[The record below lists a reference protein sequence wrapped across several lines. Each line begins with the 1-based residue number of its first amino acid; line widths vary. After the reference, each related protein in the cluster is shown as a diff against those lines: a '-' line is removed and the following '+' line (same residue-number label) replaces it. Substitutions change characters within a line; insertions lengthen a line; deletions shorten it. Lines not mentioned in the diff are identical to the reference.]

1 MRRLCNVLAA
11 GVGWEAA
18 ARGDGSASAEGATP
32 PPGPGSLRLRTDV
45 SGILV
50 KEGKARGIVLADG
63 TRVAADAV
71 ISNADYKA
79 TFMRLVPREAVPDR
93 LFHDLSAARQ
103 TSSNLQVC
111 LGLDAAEVDLSA
123 YGDASRIIYRR
134 GDGFRPPDGDGPDW
148 DREEIDPDI
157 LAGEELEATLL
168 SADDPSL
175 ALAGGAVLV
184 IRVAAPHRHF
194 VRFRPQWRRRTPEYM
209 EYKTRLAG
217 ALVQEVSSL
226 VPGLRDAVRT
236 MDVATPLT
244 FEERGGR
251 SEGAVAGW
259 SWDYSEGSDGGVV
272 ELVRTPIA
280 GLYMAGYQ
288 AFSMLSLGGVPSAA
302 LSGIKAAEYLL
313 EGAGPVSEVD
323 IPG

>member
-1 MRRLCNVLAA
+1 
-11 GVGWEAA
+11 
-18 ARGDGSASAEGATP
+18 
-32 PPGPGSLRLRTDV
+32 
-45 SGILV
+45 
-50 KEGKARGIVLADG
+50 
-63 TRVAADAV
+63 
-71 ISNADYKA
+71 
-79 TFMRLVPREAVPDR
+79 
-93 LFHDLSAARQ
+93 
-103 TSSNLQVC
+103 
-111 LGLDAAEVDLSA
+111 
-123 YGDASRIIYRR
+123 
-134 GDGFRPPDGDGPDW
+134 
-148 DREEIDPDI
+148 
-157 LAGEELEATLL
+157 
-168 SADDPSL
+168 
-175 ALAGGAVLV
+175 
-184 IRVAAPHRHF
+184 
-194 VRFRPQWRRRTPEYM
+194 M

-259 SWDYSEGSDGGVV
+259 SWDYSEGSDGGIV

-313 EGAGPVSEVD
+313 EGAGPVSKVD